1 MLNWKIKPGYKN
13 IEEKTGKNKVVYL
26 SFSAFEKLDF
36 VKHVFSTRLGGVSEA
51 NQSTMN
57 LSFTKEPLNKNNVLE
72 NFSRMAEVL
81 EVKIDDFVFTHQT
94 HTTNIRRAGL
104 RDRGKGITA
113 ALDYSDIDGL
123 ITDTPGVVLSA
134 FFADCIP
141 LYFADPAH
149 KAVGLAHSGWKG
161 TLDKIGAVLIAKMG
175 EEFGTRPEDL
185 IAGIGPGI
193 CQDCYEV
200 SEEVAKKF
208 KEVFITDKENAGF
221 KALNPA
227 DILRP
232 CRKGHY
238 YLDLWKTNEY
248 ILINSGIKPENIY
261 TAGICTRCNSN
272 LLFSHRAMGEDRG
285 NLAAFIGIKL

>member
-36 VKHVFSTRLGGVSEA
+36 VKHAFSTRLGGVSEA

-123 ITDTPGVVLSA
+123 IRVWVVGRSADSSVWITMPSTRTPFLS
-134 FFADCIP
+134 
-141 LYFADPAH
+141 
-149 KAVGLAHSGWKG
+149 VSGMKR
-161 TLDKIGAVLIAKMG
+161 
-175 EEFGTRPEDL
+175 ER
-185 IAGIGPGI
+185 
-193 CQDCYEV
+193 
-200 SEEVAKKF
+200 S
-208 KEVFITDKENAGF
+208 
-221 KALNPA
+221 
-227 DILRP
+227 
-232 CRKGHY
+232 
-238 YLDLWKTNEY
+238 
-248 ILINSGIKPENIY
+248 
-261 TAGICTRCNSN
+261 
-272 LLFSHRAMGEDRG
+272 
-285 NLAAFIGIKL
+285 